1 MRKVGLIF
9 GSFNP
14 IHNAH
19 IGIGE
24 LAINIGVVNEVWFVI
39 AKQNPFKD
47 NYSVSFEDR
56 ERMIGIALMETHLRG
71 YKMKCITIEK
81 YSLDDS
87 PKTYDILNAIKIEH
101 SYEDIDYTIICGDD
115 MYNQI
120 PNWYNGQLILD
131 EYKFIVFGRDNNTP
145 IDCENVKYLNTYGLE
160 DISSTKIREMIKNDD
175 DNVLNYINE
184 YVLKYIKEFNIY
196 K

>member
-24 LAINIGVVNEVWFVI
+24 LAIDSGLVDEVWFVI

-47 NYSVSFEDR
+47 NYGVDLEDR

-71 YKMKCITIEK
+71 YKMKSVSVEK
-81 YSLDDS
+81 YSLDER
-87 PKTYDILNAIKIEH
+87 PKTYNTLNAIKIEN
-101 SYEDIDYTIICGDD
+101 SYQEVDYTIICGDD

-120 PNWYNGQLILD
+120 PNWYNGKLILD
-131 EYKFIVFGRDNNTP
+131 EYKFIVFGRDNDTP
-145 IDCENVKYLNTYGLE
+145 IVCKNVKYLNTNGLE
-160 DISSTKIREMIKNDD
+160 NISSTKIREMIKNDD

-184 YVLKYIKEFNIY
+184 FVLKYIKEFNIY

>member
-19 IGIGE
+19 IRIGE
-24 LAINIGVVNEVWFVI
+24 LAIDSGLVDEVWFVL

-47 NYSVSFEDR
+47 NYEVDFDDR
-56 ERMIGIALMETHLRG
+56 DRMIGMATLESHLRG

-81 YSLDDS
+81 YSLDDK
-87 PKTYDILNAIKIEH
+87 PKTYNTLNAIKIEH

-120 PNWYNGQLILD
+120 PNWYNGQQILD
-131 EYKFIVFGRDNNTP
+131 EYKFIVFGRDNKAA
-145 IDCENVKYLNTYGLE
+145 IVRENVTYLNTNGLE

-175 DNVLNYINE
+175 DTVSNYINE

-196 K
+196 S

>member
-14 IHNAH
+14 IHKGH

-24 LAINIGVVNEVWFVI
+24 LAIDSGLVDEVLFVI

-47 NYSVSFEDR
+47 DYGVSFEDR

-71 YKMKCITIEK
+71 YKMKSVSVEK
-81 YSLDDS
+81 FLLDER
-87 PKTYDILNAIKIEH
+87 PKTYNTLNAIKIEN
-101 SYEDIDYTIICGDD
+101 SYQEVDYTIICGDD
-115 MYNQI
+115 MYCQI
-120 PNWYNGQLILD
+120 PTWYNGQKLLD
-131 EYKFIVFGRDNNTP
+131 EYKFIVFYRDSVEP
-145 IDCENVKYLNTYGLE
+145 FCFENVTCLNTNGLE

-184 YVLKYIKEFNIY
+184 YVLKYIKDFNIY

>member
-24 LAINIGVVNEVWFVI
+24 LAIDSGFVDEVWFVI

-47 NYSVSFEDR
+47 NYGVDFDDR

-71 YKMKCITIEK
+71 YKMKSVSVEK
-81 YSLDDS
+81 FLLDDK
-87 PKTYDILNAIKIEH
+87 PKTYNTLNAIKIEN
-101 SYEDIDYTIICGDD
+101 SYQEVDYTIICGDD

-120 PNWYNGQLILD
+120 PNWYNGQQLLD
-131 EYKFIVFGRDNNTP
+131 EYKFIVFGRDNDTP
-145 IDCENVKYLNTYGLE
+145 IVCENVKYLNTNGLE

-184 YVLKYIKEFNIY
+184 YVLKYIKDFNIY

>member
-1 MRKVGLIF
+1 MRKVGLLF

-14 IHNAH
+14 IHKGH

-24 LAINIGVVNEVWFVI
+24 LAIDSGLVDEVWFVL

-47 NYSVSFEDR
+47 NYGVDFEDR

-71 YKMKCITIEK
+71 YKMKSITVEK
-81 YSLDDS
+81 YSLDDK
-87 PKTYDILNAIKIEH
+87 PKTYNTLNAIKIEH

-115 MYNQI
+115 MFCQI
-120 PNWYNGQLILD
+120 PNWYNGQTLLD
-131 EYKFIVFGRDNNTP
+131 ENKFIVFYRDNVEP
-145 IDCENVKYLNTYGLE
+145 FCFENVTCLNTNGLE

-175 DNVLNYINE
+175 DNVLNWVNE
-184 YVLKYIKEFNIY
+184 GVVKYIKEFNIY

>member
-19 IGIGE
+19 ISIGE
-24 LAINIGVVNEVWFVI
+24 LAIDSGLVDEVWFVI

-47 NYSVSFEDR
+47 DYGVSFEDR

-71 YKMKCITIEK
+71 YKMKSVSVEK
-81 YSLDDS
+81 FLLDER
-87 PKTYDILNAIKIEH
+87 PKTYNTLNAIKIEN
-101 SYEDIDYTIICGDD
+101 SYQEVDYTIICGDD
-115 MYNQI
+115 MYYQI
-120 PNWYNGQLILD
+120 PTWYNGQKLLD

-145 IDCENVKYLNTYGLE
+145 IICENVKYLNTNNLE
-160 DISSTKIREMIKNDD
+160 GISSTKIREMIKNDND
-175 DNVLNYINE
+175 SVVNYINE
-184 YVLKYIKEFNIY
+184 YVLKYIKDFNIY

>member
-14 IHNAH
+14 IHKGH

-24 LAINIGVVNEVWFVI
+24 LAIDSGLVDEVWFVI

-56 ERMIGIALMETHLRG
+56 ERMIGIALMATHLRG
-71 YKMKCITIEK
+71 YKMKSIPVEK
-81 YSLDDS
+81 FLLDEC
-87 PKTYDILNAIKIEH
+87 PKTYNTLNAIKIEH

-115 MYNQI
+115 MFCQI
-120 PNWYNGQLILD
+120 PTWYNGQKLLD
-131 EYKFIVFGRDNNTP
+131 ENKFIVFCRDNVIPFGVYNIT
-145 IDCENVKYLNTYGLE
+145 YLNTNGLE
-160 DISSTKIREMIKNDD
+160 DISSTKIREMIKNND
-175 DNVLNYINE
+175 DNVQNLVNE
-184 YVLKYIKEFNIY
+184 YVLKYIKDFKIY

>member
-14 IHNAH
+14 IHKGH

-24 LAINIGVVNEVWFVI
+24 LAIDSGLVDEVWFVI

-47 NYSVSFEDR
+47 NYGVSFEDR

-71 YKMKCITIEK
+71 YKMKSIPVEK
-81 YSLDDS
+81 FLLDEC
-87 PKTYDILNAIKIEH
+87 PKTYNTLNAIKIEH

-115 MYNQI
+115 MFCQI
-120 PNWYNGQLILD
+120 PTWYNGQKLLD
-131 EYKFIVFGRDNNTP
+131 ENKFIVFCRDNVIPFGVYNIT
-145 IDCENVKYLNTYGLE
+145 YLNTNGLE
-160 DISSTKIREMIKNDD
+160 DISSTKIREMIKNND
-175 DNVLNYINE
+175 DNVQNWVDE
-184 YVLKYIKEFNIY
+184 YVLKYIKDFKIY

>member
-24 LAINIGVVNEVWFVI
+24 LAIDSGLVDEIWFVI

-47 NYSVSFEDR
+47 DYGVSFEDR

-71 YKMKCITIEK
+71 YKMKSISVEK
-81 YSLDDS
+81 FLLDDK
-87 PKTYDILNAIKIEH
+87 PKTYNTLNAIKIEN
-101 SYEDIDYTIICGDD
+101 SYQEVDYTIICGDD

-120 PNWYNGQLILD
+120 PNWYNGQQLLD
-131 EYKFIVFGRDNNTP
+131 EYKFIVFGRDNDTP
-145 IDCENVKYLNTYGLE
+145 IICENVKYLNTNGLE

-184 YVLKYIKEFNIY
+184 YVLKYIKDFNIY

>member
-24 LAINIGVVNEVWFVI
+24 LAIDSGLVDEIWFVI

-47 NYSVSFEDR
+47 NYEVDFDDR

-87 PKTYDILNAIKIEH
+87 PKTYDILNAIKIEN
-101 SYEDIDYTIICGDD
+101 SYQEVDYTIICGDD

-120 PNWYNGQLILD
+120 PNWYNGQQIIN

-145 IDCENVKYLNTYGLE
+145 IACENVKYLNTNGLE

-184 YVLKYIKEFNIY
+184 YVLKYIKDFNIY

>member
-24 LAINIGVVNEVWFVI
+24 LAINSGLVNEVWFVI

-47 NYSVSFEDR
+47 NYEVDFDDR

-81 YSLDDS
+81 YSLDDR

-120 PNWYNGQLILD
+120 PTWYNGQQLLN
-131 EYKFIVFGRDNNTP
+131 EYKFIVFGRDSNTP
-145 IDCENVKYLNTYGLE
+145 IDCDNVKYLNTYGLE

-175 DNVLNYINE
+175 DNVLNYINK

>member
-24 LAINIGVVNEVWFVI
+24 LSIDSGLVDEIWFVI

-47 NYSVSFEDR
+47 NYSVSFDDR

-81 YSLDDS
+81 YSLDDR

-120 PNWYNGQLILD
+120 PTWYNGQQLLN

-145 IDCENVKYLNTYGLE
+145 IDCENVKYLNSYGLE

-175 DNVLNYINE
+175 DNVLNYINK

>member
-24 LAINIGVVNEVWFVI
+24 LAIDSGLVDEVWFVI

-47 NYSVSFEDR
+47 NYGVDFEDR
-56 ERMIGIALMETHLRG
+56 ERMIGIALTETHLRG
-71 YKMKCITIEK
+71 YKMKSVSVEK
-81 YSLDDS
+81 FLLDDK
-87 PKTYDILNAIKIEH
+87 PKTYNTLNAIKIEN
-101 SYEDIDYTIICGDD
+101 SYQEVDYTIICGDD

-120 PNWYNGQLILD
+120 PTWYNGQQLLN
-131 EYKFIVFGRDNNTP
+131 EYKFIVFGRDNDTP
-145 IDCENVKYLNTYGLE
+145 IVCENVKYLNTNGLE

-184 YVLKYIKEFNIY
+184 YVLKYIKDFNIY

>member
-24 LAINIGVVNEVWFVI
+24 LAIDSGLVDEIWFVI

-47 NYSVSFEDR
+47 NYGVDFDDR

-71 YKMKCITIEK
+71 YKMKSVSVEK
-81 YSLDDS
+81 FLLDDK
-87 PKTYDILNAIKIEH
+87 PKTYNTLNAIKIEN
-101 SYEDIDYTIICGDD
+101 SYQGVDYTIICGDD

-120 PNWYNGQLILD
+120 PTWYNGQQLLD
-131 EYKFIVFGRDNNTP
+131 EYKFIVFRRDNDTP
-145 IDCENVKYLNTYGLE
+145 IVCENVKYLNTNGLE

-184 YVLKYIKEFNIY
+184 YVLKYIKDFNIY

>member
-14 IHNAH
+14 IHKGH

-24 LAINIGVVNEVWFVI
+24 LAIDSRLVDEVWFVI

-47 NYSVSFEDR
+47 DYGVSFEDR

-71 YKMKCITIEK
+71 YKMKSVSVEK
-81 YSLDDS
+81 FLLDDK
-87 PKTYDILNAIKIEH
+87 PKTYNTLNAIKIEN
-101 SYEDIDYTIICGDD
+101 SYQEVDYTIICGDD

-120 PNWYNGQLILD
+120 PNWYNGQQLLD
-131 EYKFIVFGRDNNTP
+131 EYKFIVFGRDNDTP
-145 IDCENVKYLNTYGLE
+145 IVCENVKYLNTNGLE

-184 YVLKYIKEFNIY
+184 YVLKYVKDFNIY

>member
-14 IHNAH
+14 IHDAH

-24 LAINIGVVNEVWFVI
+24 LAIDSGRVDEIWFVI

-47 NYSVSFEDR
+47 NYEVDFDDR
-56 ERMIGIALMETHLRG
+56 ERMISIALMETHLRG

-81 YSLDDS
+81 YSLDDR

>member
-14 IHNAH
+14 IHKGH

-24 LAINIGVVNEVWFVI
+24 LAIDSGLVDEVWFVI

-47 NYSVSFEDR
+47 NYGVSFEDR

-71 YKMKCITIEK
+71 YKMKSIPVEK
-81 YSLDDS
+81 FLLDEY
-87 PKTYDILNAIKIEH
+87 PKTYNTLNAIKIEH

-115 MYNQI
+115 MFCQI
-120 PNWYNGQLILD
+120 PTWYNGQKLLD
-131 EYKFIVFGRDNNTP
+131 ENKFIVFCRDNVIPFGVYNIT
-145 IDCENVKYLNTYGLE
+145 YLNTNGLE
-160 DISSTKIREMIKNDD
+160 DISSTKIREMIKNND
-175 DNVLNYINE
+175 DNVQNLVNE
-184 YVLKYIKEFNIY
+184 YVLKYIKDFKIY

>member
-14 IHNAH
+14 IHKGH

-24 LAINIGVVNEVWFVI
+24 LAIDSGLVDEVWFVI

-47 NYSVSFEDR
+47 DYGVSFEDR

-71 YKMKCITIEK
+71 YKMKSVSVEK
-81 YSLDDS
+81 FLLDER
-87 PKTYDILNAIKIEH
+87 PKTYNTLNAIKIEN
-101 SYEDIDYTIICGDD
+101 SYQEVDYTIICGDD
-115 MYNQI
+115 MYCQI
-120 PNWYNGQLILD
+120 PAWYNGQKLLD
-131 EYKFIVFGRDNNTP
+131 EYKFIVFYRDSVEP
-145 IDCENVKYLNTYGLE
+145 FCFENVTCLNTNGLE

-184 YVLKYIKEFNIY
+184 YVLKYIKDFNIY

>member
-24 LAINIGVVNEVWFVI
+24 LAIDSGLVDEVWFVI

-47 NYSVSFEDR
+47 NYGVDFDDR

-71 YKMKCITIEK
+71 YKMKNVSVEK
-81 YSLDDS
+81 FLLDDK
-87 PKTYDILNAIKIEH
+87 PKTYNTLNAIKIEN
-101 SYEDIDYTIICGDD
+101 SYQEVDYTIICGDD

-120 PNWYNGQLILD
+120 PTWYNGQQLLD
-131 EYKFIVFGRDNNTP
+131 EYKFIVFGRDNDTP
-145 IDCENVKYLNTYGLE
+145 IVCENVKYLNTNGLE
-160 DISSTKIREMIKNDD
+160 NISSTKIREMIKNDD

-184 YVLKYIKEFNIY
+184 YVLKYIKDFNIY

>member
-19 IGIGE
+19 IGICE
-24 LAINIGVVNEVWFVI
+24 LAIDSGLVDEIWFVI

-47 NYSVSFEDR
+47 NYEVDFDDR

-81 YSLDDS
+81 YSLDDR
-87 PKTYDILNAIKIEH
+87 PKTYNILNAIKIEH

-120 PNWYNGQLILD
+120 PTWYNGQQLLN

-145 IDCENVKYLNTYGLE
+145 IDCENVKYLNTNGLE

-175 DNVLNYINE
+175 DNVLNYINK

>member
-24 LAINIGVVNEVWFVI
+24 LAIDSGLVDEVWFVI

-47 NYSVSFEDR
+47 NYRVDFEDR

-71 YKMKCITIEK
+71 YKMKSVSVEK
-81 YSLDDS
+81 FLLDDK
-87 PKTYDILNAIKIEH
+87 PKTYNTLNAIKIEN
-101 SYEDIDYTIICGDD
+101 SYQEVDYTIICGDD

-120 PNWYNGQLILD
+120 PTWYNGQQLLN
-131 EYKFIVFGRDNNTP
+131 EYKFIVFGRDNDTP
-145 IDCENVKYLNTYGLE
+145 IVCELPSG
-160 DISSTKIREMIKNDD
+160 
-175 DNVLNYINE
+175 
-184 YVLKYIKEFNIY
+184 
-196 K
+196 

>member
-14 IHNAH
+14 IHNGH

-24 LAINIGVVNEVWFVI
+24 RAIDSGIVDEVWFVI

-47 NYSVSFEDR
+47 NYGVDFNDR
-56 ERMIGIALMETHLRG
+56 ERMVGIALMETHLRG

-81 YSLDDS
+81 YSLDDK
-87 PKTYDILNAIKIEH
+87 PKTYNTLNAIKIEH

-120 PNWYNGQLILD
+120 PNWYNGQQLLD
-131 EYKFIVFGRDNNTP
+131 EYKFIVFGRDNKAAVVH
-145 IDCENVKYLNTYGLE
+145 ENVTYLNTNGLE

-175 DNVLNYINE
+175 DSVLNYINE

>member
-14 IHNAH
+14 IHKGH

-24 LAINIGVVNEVWFVI
+24 LVIDSGLVGEVWFVI

-47 NYSVSFEDR
+47 NYGVSFEDR

-71 YKMKCITIEK
+71 YKMKSITVEK
-81 YSLDDS
+81 FLLDEC
-87 PKTYDILNAIKIEH
+87 PKTYNTLNAIKRAY
-101 SYEDIDYTIICGDD
+101 SSEDIEYTIICGDD
-115 MYNQI
+115 MFCQI
-120 PNWYNGQLILD
+120 TTWYNGQKLLD
-131 EYKFIVFGRDNNTP
+131 ENKFIVFRRDNVIPFGFHDIT
-145 IDCENVKYLNTYGLE
+145 YLNTNGLE
-160 DISSTKIREMIKNDD
+160 DISSTKIREMIKNN
-175 DNVLNYINE
+175 DNNVQNLVNE
-184 YVLKYIKEFNIY
+184 YVLKYIKDFKIY

>member
-24 LAINIGVVNEVWFVI
+24 LAIDSGLVDEIWFVI

-47 NYSVSFEDR
+47 DYGVSFEDR

-71 YKMKCITIEK
+71 YKMKSITVEK
-81 YSLDDS
+81 FLLDER
-87 PKTYDILNAIKIEH
+87 PKTYNTINAIKFAH
-101 SYEDIDYTIICGDD
+101 SGEDIDYTIICGDD
-115 MYNQI
+115 MFCQI
-120 PNWYNGQLILD
+120 PTWYNGQTLLD
-131 EYKFIVFGRDNNTP
+131 ENKFIVFYRDNVEP
-145 IDCENVKYLNTYGLE
+145 FCFENVTCLNTNGLE
-160 DISSTKIREMIKNDD
+160 DISSSKIREMIKNND
-175 DNVLNYINE
+175 DNVQNWVNE
-184 YVLKYIKEFNIY
+184 YVLKYIKDFNIY

>member
-14 IHNAH
+14 IHKGH

-24 LAINIGVVNEVWFVI
+24 LAIDSGLVDEVWFVI

-47 NYSVSFEDR
+47 NYRVSFEDR
-56 ERMIGIALMETHLRG
+56 ERMIAIALMETHLRG
-71 YKMKCITIEK
+71 YKMKSIPVEK
-81 YSLDDS
+81 FLLDEC
-87 PKTYDILNAIKIEH
+87 PKTYNTLNAIKIEH

-115 MYNQI
+115 MFCQI
-120 PNWYNGQLILD
+120 PTWYNGQKLLD
-131 EYKFIVFGRDNNTP
+131 ENKFIVFCRDNVIPFGVYNIT
-145 IDCENVKYLNTYGLE
+145 YLNTNGLE
-160 DISSTKIREMIKNDD
+160 DISSTKIREMIKNND
-175 DNVLNYINE
+175 DNVQNLVNE
-184 YVLKYIKEFNIY
+184 YVLKYIKDFKIY

>member
-24 LAINIGVVNEVWFVI
+24 LAIDSGLVDEVWFVI

-47 NYSVSFEDR
+47 NYGVDFDDR

-71 YKMKCITIEK
+71 YKMKSISVEK
-81 YSLDDS
+81 FLLDDK
-87 PKTYDILNAIKIEH
+87 PKTYNTLNAIKIEN
-101 SYEDIDYTIICGDD
+101 SYQEVDYTIICGDD

-120 PNWYNGQLILD
+120 PTWYNGQQLLD
-131 EYKFIVFGRDNNTP
+131 EYKFIVFGRDNDTP
-145 IDCENVKYLNTYGLE
+145 IVCENVKYLNTNGLE
-160 DISSTKIREMIKNDD
+160 NISSTKIREMIKNDD

-184 YVLKYIKEFNIY
+184 YVLKYIKDFNIY

>member
-14 IHNAH
+14 IHKGH

-24 LAINIGVVNEVWFVI
+24 LAIDSGLVDEVWFVI

-47 NYSVSFEDR
+47 NYGVSFEDR

-71 YKMKCITIEK
+71 YKMKSVSVEK
-81 YSLDDS
+81 FLLDDK
-87 PKTYDILNAIKIEH
+87 PKTYNTLNAIKIEN
-101 SYEDIDYTIICGDD
+101 SYQEVDYTIICGDD
-115 MYNQI
+115 MYCQI
-120 PNWYNGQLILD
+120 PTWYNGQKLLD
-131 EYKFIVFGRDNNTP
+131 EYKFIVFYRDNVEP
-145 IDCENVKYLNTYGLE
+145 VCFENVTCLNTNGLE

-184 YVLKYIKEFNIY
+184 FVLAYIKEFNIY

>member
-14 IHNAH
+14 IHKGH

-24 LAINIGVVNEVWFVI
+24 LAIDSGLVDEVWFVI

-47 NYSVSFEDR
+47 NYGVSFEDR

-71 YKMKCITIEK
+71 YKMKSVSVEK
-81 YSLDDS
+81 FLLDER
-87 PKTYDILNAIKIEH
+87 PKTYNTLNAIKIEN
-101 SYEDIDYTIICGDD
+101 SYQEVDYTIICGDD
-115 MYNQI
+115 MYYQI
-120 PNWYNGQLILD
+120 PTWYNGQKLLD

-145 IDCENVKYLNTYGLE
+145 IICENIKYLNTNNLDG
-160 DISSTKIREMIKNDD
+160 ISSTKIREMIKNDD
-175 DNVLNYINE
+175 DNIVNYINE
-184 YVLKYIKEFNIY
+184 YVLKYIKDFNIY

>member
-14 IHNAH
+14 IHKGH

-24 LAINIGVVNEVWFVI
+24 LAIDSGLVDEVWFVI

-47 NYSVSFEDR
+47 NYGVSFEDR

-71 YKMKCITIEK
+71 YKMKSVSVEK
-81 YSLDDS
+81 FLLDDK
-87 PKTYDILNAIKIEH
+87 PKTYNTLNAIKIEN
-101 SYEDIDYTIICGDD
+101 SYQEVDYTIICGDD
-115 MYNQI
+115 MYCQI
-120 PNWYNGQLILD
+120 PTWYNGHKLLD
-131 EYKFIVFGRDNNTP
+131 EYKFIVFYRDNVEP
-145 IDCENVKYLNTYGLE
+145 VCFENVTCLNTNGLE

-184 YVLKYIKEFNIY
+184 YVLKYIKDFNIY